1 MDWHAWHERYDRP
14 DSTYPQRLAAV
25 QARLREELDRMPP
38 GPLRIVSLCG
48 GQGHDVVGALA
59 GHPRAADTAVRLVE
73 LDPRN
78 VAAAREAARG
88 AGLEHVEAIA
98 GDAADTAHYAGAV
111 PADIALICGLFGNI
125 TDADIERTVDRC
137 GELVR
142 DGGAVIWTR
151 HRQEPDVFPR
161 ICGWFEERGFTRQWV
176 SAPDAGYGVGVHRS
190 TTAARPLTPGEPLFT
205 FVGYDVLRA
214 RRTGSPT

>member
-14 DSTYPQRLAAV
+14 GSSYPRRLETV

-48 GQGHDVVGALA
+48 GQGHDVVGALT
-59 GHPRAADTAVRLVE
+59 GHPRAADARVRLVE

-78 VAAAREAARG
+78 VEAAREAAAA
-88 AGLEHVEAIA
+88 AGLEHFEAIA
-98 GDAADTAHYAGAV
+98 GDAADTAHLAGAV
-111 PADIALICGLFGNI
+111 PADIALVCGLFGNI
-125 TDADIERTVDRC
+125 SDSDIERTVDHC
-137 GELVR
+137 TELVR

-151 HRQEPDVFPR
+151 HRQDPDTFPA

-190 TTAARPLTPGEPLFT
+190 TTAPRPLAPGASLFT

-214 RRTGSPT
+214 T